1 VAALIAAQRED
12 HQIPCVVA
20 CRALGVS
27 RSWFYKWKA
36 GTLPPRAERRE
47 RLAAEVARLFMLHG
61 GKYGSP
67 RITADLREEGWRVSE
82 NTVAALMREQHLA
95 ARRKKKR
102 KSTTR
107 PGRGRWRAPD
117 LVQRDFPAA
126 ALNRKWFGD
135 GTQILTDEG
144 RLHLVSVL
152 DVASRRVLGFALG
165 ERHDAALAYGAL
177 AMAIAARGGQ
187 VPGVV
192 FHTDQGSEG
201 GIHGPVLPGCLPAA
215 PRHPVHGPARVRA
228 GQRGD
233 RILALHA
240 GVRTPLGRALRHQ
253 DSGPGQGRGLD
264 RGLQHL
270 PPALRLPDD
279 VPGGLRKDTGG
290 LRCPRFSRLP
300 RCASARSCPGRSSA
314 GLTALAGAP
323 PGQALR
329 SGALIGQ
336 RRTGTKTRSAQI
348 RVSTV

>member
-82 NTVAALMREQHLA
+82 NTVAALMREQYLA

-152 DVASRRVLGFALG
+152 GVASRRVLGFALG

-201 GIHGPVLPGCLPAA
+201 GVNRSSQHLDHGGVRWDAVGSNC
-215 PRHPVHGPARVRA
+215 RTRRRVHVGSGRRIGRCGRRCGHRAGLSPRVRC
-228 GQRGD
+228 
-233 RILALHA
+233 
-240 GVRTPLGRALRHQ
+240 
-253 DSGPGQGRGLD
+253 SGSS
-264 RGLQHL
+264 
-270 PPALRLPDD
+270 
-279 VPGGLRKDTGG
+279 GG
-290 LRCPRFSRLP
+290 
-300 RCASARSCPGRSSA
+300 
-314 GLTALAGAP
+314 
-323 PGQALR
+323 
-329 SGALIGQ
+329 
-336 RRTGTKTRSAQI
+336 
-348 RVSTV
+348 